1 MLLTHNYQN
10 QSILDETT
18 ACQSWFIF
26 WDTVYISYKNWQAE
40 MLNDKTDDTIPG
52 SSYHTALHLS
62 VPYNLVTQESS
73 KFKHDGDDPS
83 GIRN

>member
-1 MLLTHNYQN
+1 
-10 QSILDETT
+10 
-18 ACQSWFIF
+18 
-26 WDTVYISYKNWQAE
+26 

>member
-1 MLLTHNYQN
+1 
-10 QSILDETT
+10 
-18 ACQSWFIF
+18 
-26 WDTVYISYKNWQAE
+26 

-52 SSYHTALHLS
+52 SSYHTALHLSVPYNLVSSYHTALHLS